1 LSPKN
6 VQKYENFK
14 PKDKDFDDYE
24 KLNLEIEEDKFQDFV
39 NMNPELG
46 RKLLNDP

>member
-24 KLNLEIEEDKFQDFV
+24 KLNL
-39 NMNPELG
+39 
-46 RKLLNDP
+46 